1 MSEHD
6 KPGTNGSAG
15 SDPGGQDVRALA
27 GGFAAGNLTP
37 EEQRRLLEAAL
48 ERQDL
53 FDELMA
59 EEPLREVFED
69 PRARAEIVEALQTPP
84 STIERI
90 KSWWNRPWAWG
101 ATGAL
106 TTACLVVAFFA
117 TKPTSQLAPPV
128 MQEAASRVPMARP
141 PMPGPPLASDS
152 TASYRVQPQAQPPTP
167 SAAAAK
173 TEPETRVQARRAA
186 EVREQAGLSNEARK
200 DVAAEPAKIAEPAAS
215 ALAPAVP
222 PPAPSLVAGSR
233 VREERVRAEYDLYQ
247 RPAIRD
253 EAKPVEAKQV
263 AANAGPAKTEPQR
276 ESDARMAMTD
286 ASATGAAAPAA
297 SAKKVA
303 AKRGP
308 AAPVAVLLRRLPDGS
323 VTPVSSG
330 QALVRTDALQ
340 FRVNAPAPGWVTVE
354 RRDESGRAEI
364 VVQRQR
370 VEMGTQALIPAGG
383 AIMAEVGPQTLLL
396 RFVPDDRSAMAL
408 GGMVQQSF
416 RQMPIAPGGGAVGG
430 GARTEEAAKSRKT
443 ASEDAAEKANEA
455 AVMYE
460 IRVVGRPQ

>member
-15 SDPGGQDVRALA
+15 PDPGGQDVRALA
-27 GGFAAGNLTP
+27 GGFSAGNLTS
-37 EEQRRLLEAAL
+37 EEQRRLIEAAL

-90 KSWWNRPWAWG
+90 KLWWKRPWAWG
-101 ATGAL
+101 AVGAL
-106 TTACLVVAFFA
+106 TTACLVVAFFG
-117 TKPTSQLAPPV
+117 TRPTSQLAPPA
-128 MQEAASRVPMARP
+128 MQEAASRVPIAGP
-141 PMPGPPLASDS
+141 PMTSDS
-152 TASYRVQPQAQPPTP
+152 TMSYRVQPKAQPASP

-173 TEPETRVQARRAA
+173 EEPEARVQARPAVA
-186 EVREQAGLSNEARK
+186 VREQAGLSRESRK
-200 DVAAEPAKIAEPAAS
+200 DVAAEPVKIAEPAAS
-215 ALAPAVP
+215 EPVPAAP
-222 PPAPSLVAGSR
+222 PPAPSVVAGAR
-233 VREERVRAEYDLYQ
+233 VREERDELQ
-247 RPAIRD
+247 RPASRD
-253 EAKPVEAKQV
+253 EAKPVETGTAETKRLASNVEQAKS
-263 AANAGPAKTEPQR
+263 GAKR
-276 ESDARMAMTD
+276 ESDVRMAMTD
-286 ASATGAAAPAA
+286 ASATGAAAPA
-297 SAKKVA
+297 SRAKVVA
-303 AKRGP
+303 AKKSP
-308 AAPVAVLLRRLPDGS
+308 AAPVAMLLRRLPDGS
-323 VTPVSSG
+323 LTPVSSG

-340 FRVNAPAPGWVTVE
+340 FRMNPPVPGWVTVE
-354 RRDESGRAEI
+354 RRGESGRVETL
-364 VVQRQR
+364 VTRQR
-370 VEMGTQALIPAGG
+370 VEVGTQALIPSDG

-396 RFVPDDRSAMAL
+396 RFVPDDRSAIAL

-430 GARTEEAAKSRKT
+430 GARTEEAAKGRKT
-443 ASEDAAEKANEA
+443 ASEDAAEKSNEA